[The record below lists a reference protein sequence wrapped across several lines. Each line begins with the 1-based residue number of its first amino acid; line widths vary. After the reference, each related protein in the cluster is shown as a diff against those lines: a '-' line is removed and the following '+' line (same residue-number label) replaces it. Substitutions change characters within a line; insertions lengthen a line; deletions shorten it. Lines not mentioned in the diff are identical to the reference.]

1 MSLHP
6 QQPIPPV
13 PDDTARVAR
22 AAFRTR
28 NPYLILRDRLG
39 TLFTDADFADL
50 YPKRGQPAYA
60 PWRLALVTL
69 MQFREGL
76 SDRQAA
82 EAVRGRIDWKY
93 LLALDLADPGFDRSV
108 LCEFRGRL
116 LGNAAVD
123 RLLARVVDA
132 AREDGLLKARGRQR
146 TDSTHVLAAVRSLNR
161 LELVAETLRAALN
174 DIAVAAPDWLRAF
187 APSDW
192 HERYDKRVEE
202 RRIPEVGPKRD
213 AYVAQVGADGF
224 RLLDAV
230 AGADAPPEAAALP
243 AIGMLHRVWARHF
256 ERTEGGQDGDGQ
268 DGGARL
274 RPVQGRGPG
283 DRLESPYDTEA
294 RFRTK
299 ANTTWT
305 GYMVHFTET
314 CDAEAPR
321 LVIHADT
328 TPANVHDAL
337 RTAPIHA
344 ALAAKDLAPSEHL
357 VDSAYVSADHIIA
370 AHRQHGIAL
379 VGPGRPDLS
388 WQSHTEGAFTA
399 ADFTV
404 GWDRQK
410 ARCPEGKD
418 SAG

>member
-1 MSLHP
+1 MLLRP

-13 PDDTARVAR
+13 PDDTARIAR
-22 AAFRTR
+22 AAFRAR
-28 NPYLILRDRLG
+28 NPYLTLRDRLG

-50 YPKRGQPAYA
+50 FPKRGQPAYA

-69 MQFREGL
+69 LQFREGL

-82 EAVRGRIDWKY
+82 EAVRARIDWKY
-93 LLALDLADPGFDRSV
+93 LLALDLDDPGFDRSV

-123 RLLARVVDA
+123 RLLARVLDA

-146 TDSTHVLAAVRSLNR
+146 TDGTHVLAAIRNLNR
-161 LELVAETLRAALN
+161 LELLAETLRAALN
-174 DIAVAAPDWLRAF
+174 DIAVVVPDWLRAF
-187 APSDW
+187 APAEW
-192 HERYDKRVEE
+192 HERYD
-202 RRIPEVGPKRD
+202 RRIEDVRLPEVGPKRD
-213 AYVAQVGADGF
+213 AFVGQVGTDGF
-224 RLLDAV
+224 RLLDAL
-230 AGADAPPEAAALP
+230 ARADAPKAAAALP
-243 AIGMLHRVWARHF
+243 AVETLRRVWARHF
-256 ERTEGGQDGDGQ
+256 DRGKDGQ

-314 CDAEAPR
+314 CDPGAPR

-337 RTAPIHA
+337 RTVPIHA
-344 ALAAKDLAPSEHL
+344 FLAAKGLAPSEHL
-357 VDSAYVSADHIIA
+357 VDSAYVSADHLISA
-370 AHRQHGIAL
+370 REKHGIDL
-379 VGPGRPDLS
+379 VGPSRPNLS
-388 WQSHTEGAFTA
+388 WQSHAEGAFTA

-404 GWDRQK
+404 DWDRQK
-410 ARCPEGKD
+410 ARCPKGKN